1 MSDSFYSFLVFLV
14 SYNPMKSAFLFLLC
28 FFLCGILADT
38 VLSCEEKG
46 FSSSLLCSSCDKLSA
61 FVGNSGRVR
70 HMECVTHRNCEG
82 VPRMLSR

>member
-14 SYNPMKSAFLFLLC
+14 SNNPMKNAFLFLLC
-28 FFLCGILADT
+28 FFLCGISADT

-70 HMECVTHRNCEG
+70 YVE
-82 VPRMLSR
+82 